1 MNKFFK
7 LIFVLCA
14 ICGFTQA
21 QAQPAR
27 PKLVVGLVVDQ
38 MRWDYLCRY
47 QDRYCEGGF
56 KRLLNEGFSY
66 ENCRIPYIPSV
77 TAIGHTS
84 IYTGSVPSI
93 HGIAGNN
100 FMKDGKKT
108 YCTEDNT
115 VKPVGSNGKAGMES
129 PRNMWCTTIGDELRI
144 ATNDRSKVIGVAIKD
159 RAAILPAGHHANGAY
174 WFDPE
179 AGKFI
184 TSSFYMDKL
193 PAWVNNFNKQN
204 FLRGGYFV
212 HQFGYQSAT
221 SSSFKV
227 SMEEPETHSAF
238 GVGGRL
244 VGLMYEHSDDK
255 FMGTGSAY
263 TDAQSFKKQTNQTGY
278 QGTGF
283 LTRLVYHPLIEKGNL
298 FHVGIGLNYEL
309 AAENRSNMEFKA
321 PYPVRVAGIN
331 AIGAKITDAKS
342 DFKFS
347 GELMAAKG
355 HVGIEGKYIFMNV
368 DRKGDAKSYNAWGAY
383 GNLRFLLNNE
393 YEYVKNDAGI
403 ATPAPKSWEL
413 VAAYNYTD
421 MNDAKAGFH
430 GGKLSDWALT
440 MNYYIN
446 KYMIWR
452 VSGHI
457 VRAGESDYSGFNKN
471 TFRVIE
477 TRLQFKF

>member
-1 MNKFFK
+1 MAAA
-7 LIFVLCA
+7 LVM
-14 ICGFTQA
+14 GFAAAANA
-21 QAQPAR
+21 QEN
-27 PKLVVGLVVDQ
+27 KLVVKPSGRILMDAAFLNSSNKAVDEQ
-38 MRWDYLCRY
+38 CVDGVNVPDIRIGMKVSYGKW
-47 QDRYCEGGF
+47 EG
-56 KRLLNEGFSY
+56 K
-66 ENCRIPYIPSV
+66 
-77 TAIGHTS
+77 ADIG
-84 IYTGSVPSI
+84 YARGSVSP
-93 HGIAGNN
+93 
-100 FMKDGKKT
+100 KD
-108 YCTEDNT
+108 
-115 VKPVGSNGKAGMES
+115 
-129 PRNMWCTTIGDELRI
+129 I
-144 ATNDRSKVIGVAIKD
+144 
-159 RAAILPAGHHANGAY
+159 
-174 WFDPE
+174 
-179 AGKFI
+179 FI
-184 TSSFYMDKL
+184 QY
-193 PAWVNNFNKQN
+193 NFNKQN

-255 FMGTGSAY
+255 FMGTGSVY

-331 AIGAKITDAKS
+331 AIGAKITDAKN

-355 HVGIEGKYIFMNV
+355 HVGIEGQYIFMNV

-457 VRAGESDYSGFNKN
+457 VRAGESNYSGFNKN

>member
-1 MNKFFK
+1 MAAA
-7 LIFVLCA
+7 LVM
-14 ICGFTQA
+14 GFAAAANA
-21 QAQPAR
+21 QEN
-27 PKLVVGLVVDQ
+27 KLVVKPSGRILMDAAFLSSSNKAVDEQ
-38 MRWDYLCRY
+38 CVDGVNVPDVRIGMKVSYGKW
-47 QDRYCEGGF
+47 EG
-56 KRLLNEGFSY
+56 K
-66 ENCRIPYIPSV
+66 
-77 TAIGHTS
+77 ADIG
-84 IYTGSVPSI
+84 YARGSVSP
-93 HGIAGNN
+93 
-100 FMKDGKKT
+100 KD
-108 YCTEDNT
+108 
-115 VKPVGSNGKAGMES
+115 
-129 PRNMWCTTIGDELRI
+129 I
-144 ATNDRSKVIGVAIKD
+144 
-159 RAAILPAGHHANGAY
+159 
-174 WFDPE
+174 
-179 AGKFI
+179 FI
-184 TSSFYMDKL
+184 QY
-193 PAWVNNFNKQN
+193 NFNKEN

-244 VGLMYEHSDDK
+244 VGLMYEHSDNK
-255 FMGTGSAY
+255 FMGTGSVY

-278 QGTGF
+278 QGTGL

-331 AIGAKITDAKS
+331 AIGAKITDAKN

-355 HVGIEGKYIFMNV
+355 HVGIEGQYIFMNV

-477 TRLQFKF
+477 TRIQFKF

>member
-1 MNKFFK
+1 MAAA
-7 LIFVLCA
+7 LVM
-14 ICGFTQA
+14 GFAAAANA
-21 QAQPAR
+21 QEN
-27 PKLVVGLVVDQ
+27 KLVVKPSGRILMDAAFLNSSNKTVDEQ
-38 MRWDYLCRY
+38 CVDGVNVPDIRIGMKVSYGKW
-47 QDRYCEGGF
+47 EG
-56 KRLLNEGFSY
+56 K
-66 ENCRIPYIPSV
+66 
-77 TAIGHTS
+77 ADIG
-84 IYTGSVPSI
+84 YARGSVSP
-93 HGIAGNN
+93 
-100 FMKDGKKT
+100 KD
-108 YCTEDNT
+108 
-115 VKPVGSNGKAGMES
+115 
-129 PRNMWCTTIGDELRI
+129 I
-144 ATNDRSKVIGVAIKD
+144 
-159 RAAILPAGHHANGAY
+159 
-174 WFDPE
+174 
-179 AGKFI
+179 FI
-184 TSSFYMDKL
+184 QY
-193 PAWVNNFNKQN
+193 NFNKQN

-255 FMGTGSAY
+255 FMGTGSIY
-263 TDAQSFKKQTNQTGY
+263 TDAQSFKKQTNHTGY
-278 QGTGF
+278 QGSGF
-283 LTRLVYHPLIEKGNL
+283 LTHLVYHPLIEKGNL

-355 HVGIEGKYIFMNV
+355 HVGIEGQYIFMNV

-477 TRLQFKF
+477 TRIQFKF

>member
-1 MNKFFK
+1 MAAA
-7 LIFVLCA
+7 LVM
-14 ICGFTQA
+14 GFAAAANA
-21 QAQPAR
+21 QEN
-27 PKLVVGLVVDQ
+27 KLVVKPSGRILMDAAFLNSSNKTVDEQ
-38 MRWDYLCRY
+38 CVDGVNVPDIRIGMKVSYGKW
-47 QDRYCEGGF
+47 EG
-56 KRLLNEGFSY
+56 K
-66 ENCRIPYIPSV
+66 
-77 TAIGHTS
+77 ADIG
-84 IYTGSVPSI
+84 YARGSVSP
-93 HGIAGNN
+93 
-100 FMKDGKKT
+100 KD
-108 YCTEDNT
+108 
-115 VKPVGSNGKAGMES
+115 
-129 PRNMWCTTIGDELRI
+129 I
-144 ATNDRSKVIGVAIKD
+144 
-159 RAAILPAGHHANGAY
+159 
-174 WFDPE
+174 
-179 AGKFI
+179 FI
-184 TSSFYMDKL
+184 QY
-193 PAWVNNFNKQN
+193 NFNKQN

-255 FMGTGSAY
+255 FMGTGSIY
-263 TDAQSFKKQTNQTGY
+263 TDAQSFKKQSNHTGY
-278 QGTGF
+278 QGSGF

-355 HVGIEGKYIFMNV
+355 HVGIEGQYIFMNV

>member
-1 MNKFFK
+1 MAAA
-7 LIFVLCA
+7 LVM
-14 ICGFTQA
+14 GFAAAANA
-21 QAQPAR
+21 QEN
-27 PKLVVGLVVDQ
+27 KLVVKPSGRILMDAAFLNSSNKAVDEQ
-38 MRWDYLCRY
+38 CVDGVNVPDIRIGMKVSYGKW
-47 QDRYCEGGF
+47 EG
-56 KRLLNEGFSY
+56 K
-66 ENCRIPYIPSV
+66 
-77 TAIGHTS
+77 ADIG
-84 IYTGSVPSI
+84 YARGSVSP
-93 HGIAGNN
+93 
-100 FMKDGKKT
+100 KD
-108 YCTEDNT
+108 
-115 VKPVGSNGKAGMES
+115 
-129 PRNMWCTTIGDELRI
+129 I
-144 ATNDRSKVIGVAIKD
+144 
-159 RAAILPAGHHANGAY
+159 
-174 WFDPE
+174 
-179 AGKFI
+179 FI
-184 TSSFYMDKL
+184 QY
-193 PAWVNNFNKQN
+193 NFNKQN

-255 FMGTGSAY
+255 FMGTGSIY

-355 HVGIEGKYIFMNV
+355 HVGIEGQYIFMNV

-393 YEYVKNDAGI
+393 YEYVKSDAGI

>member
-1 MNKFFK
+1 MKK
-7 LIFVLCA
+7 YIMAAALVM
-14 ICGFTQA
+14 GFAAAANA
-21 QAQPAR
+21 QEN
-27 PKLVVGLVVDQ
+27 KLVVKPSGRILMDAAFLNSSNKAVDEQ
-38 MRWDYLCRY
+38 CVDGVNVPDIRIGMKVSYGKW
-47 QDRYCEGGF
+47 EG
-56 KRLLNEGFSY
+56 K
-66 ENCRIPYIPSV
+66 
-77 TAIGHTS
+77 ADIG
-84 IYTGSVPSI
+84 YARGSVSP
-93 HGIAGNN
+93 
-100 FMKDGKKT
+100 KD
-108 YCTEDNT
+108 
-115 VKPVGSNGKAGMES
+115 
-129 PRNMWCTTIGDELRI
+129 I
-144 ATNDRSKVIGVAIKD
+144 
-159 RAAILPAGHHANGAY
+159 
-174 WFDPE
+174 
-179 AGKFI
+179 FI
-184 TSSFYMDKL
+184 QY
-193 PAWVNNFNKQN
+193 NFNKQN

-255 FMGTGSAY
+255 FMGTGSVY

-331 AIGAKITDAKS
+331 AIGAKITDAKN

-355 HVGIEGKYIFMNV
+355 HVGIEGQYIFMNV

>member
-1 MNKFFK
+1 MKK
-7 LIFVLCA
+7 YIMAAALVM
-14 ICGFTQA
+14 GFAAAANA
-21 QAQPAR
+21 QEN
-27 PKLVVGLVVDQ
+27 KLVVKPSGRILMDAAFLNSSNKAVDEQ
-38 MRWDYLCRY
+38 CVDGVNVPDIRIGMKVSYGKW
-47 QDRYCEGGF
+47 EG
-56 KRLLNEGFSY
+56 K
-66 ENCRIPYIPSV
+66 
-77 TAIGHTS
+77 ADIG
-84 IYTGSVPSI
+84 YARGSVSP
-93 HGIAGNN
+93 
-100 FMKDGKKT
+100 KD
-108 YCTEDNT
+108 
-115 VKPVGSNGKAGMES
+115 
-129 PRNMWCTTIGDELRI
+129 I
-144 ATNDRSKVIGVAIKD
+144 
-159 RAAILPAGHHANGAY
+159 
-174 WFDPE
+174 
-179 AGKFI
+179 FI
-184 TSSFYMDKL
+184 QY
-193 PAWVNNFNKQN
+193 NFNKQN

-244 VGLMYEHSDDK
+244 VGLMYEHSDNK
-255 FMGTGSAY
+255 FMGTGSVY
-263 TDAQSFKKQTNQTGY
+263 TDAQSFKKQTNHTGY
-278 QGTGF
+278 QGSGF

-355 HVGIEGKYIFMNV
+355 HVGIEGQYIFMNV

-477 TRLQFKF
+477 TRIQFKF

>member
-1 MNKFFK
+1 MAAA
-7 LIFVLCA
+7 LVM
-14 ICGFTQA
+14 GFAAAANA
-21 QAQPAR
+21 QEN
-27 PKLVVGLVVDQ
+27 KLVVKPSGRILMDAAFLNSSNKTVDEQ
-38 MRWDYLCRY
+38 CVDGVNVPDIRIGMKVSYGKW
-47 QDRYCEGGF
+47 EG
-56 KRLLNEGFSY
+56 K
-66 ENCRIPYIPSV
+66 
-77 TAIGHTS
+77 ADIG
-84 IYTGSVPSI
+84 YARGSVSP
-93 HGIAGNN
+93 
-100 FMKDGKKT
+100 KD
-108 YCTEDNT
+108 
-115 VKPVGSNGKAGMES
+115 
-129 PRNMWCTTIGDELRI
+129 I
-144 ATNDRSKVIGVAIKD
+144 
-159 RAAILPAGHHANGAY
+159 
-174 WFDPE
+174 
-179 AGKFI
+179 FI
-184 TSSFYMDKL
+184 QY
-193 PAWVNNFNKQN
+193 NFNKQN

-221 SSSFKV
+221 SSSFKI

-255 FMGTGSAY
+255 FMGTGSVY
-263 TDAQSFKKQTNQTGY
+263 TDAQSFKKQTNHTGY
-278 QGTGF
+278 QGSGF

-331 AIGAKITDAKS
+331 AIGAKITDAKN

-355 HVGIEGKYIFMNV
+355 HVGIEGQYIFMNV

>member
-1 MNKFFK
+1 MAAA
-7 LIFVLCA
+7 LVM
-14 ICGFTQA
+14 GFAAAANA
-21 QAQPAR
+21 QEN
-27 PKLVVGLVVDQ
+27 KLVVKPSGRILMDAAFLNSSNKTVDEQ
-38 MRWDYLCRY
+38 CVDGVNVPDIRIGMKVSYGKW
-47 QDRYCEGGF
+47 EG
-56 KRLLNEGFSY
+56 K
-66 ENCRIPYIPSV
+66 
-77 TAIGHTS
+77 ADIG
-84 IYTGSVPSI
+84 YARGSVSP
-93 HGIAGNN
+93 
-100 FMKDGKKT
+100 KD
-108 YCTEDNT
+108 
-115 VKPVGSNGKAGMES
+115 
-129 PRNMWCTTIGDELRI
+129 I
-144 ATNDRSKVIGVAIKD
+144 
-159 RAAILPAGHHANGAY
+159 
-174 WFDPE
+174 
-179 AGKFI
+179 FI
-184 TSSFYMDKL
+184 QY
-193 PAWVNNFNKQN
+193 NFNKQN

-244 VGLMYEHSDDK
+244 VGLMYEHSDNK
-255 FMGTGSAY
+255 FMGTGSVY
-263 TDAQSFKKQTNQTGY
+263 TDAQSFKKQTNHTGY
-278 QGTGF
+278 QGTGL

-355 HVGIEGKYIFMNV
+355 HVGIEGQYIFMNV

>member
-1 MNKFFK
+1 MAAA
-7 LIFVLCA
+7 LVM
-14 ICGFTQA
+14 GFAAAANA
-21 QAQPAR
+21 QEN
-27 PKLVVGLVVDQ
+27 KLVVKPSGRILMDAAFLNSSNKAVDEQ
-38 MRWDYLCRY
+38 CVDGVNVPDIRIGMKVSYGKW
-47 QDRYCEGGF
+47 EG
-56 KRLLNEGFSY
+56 K
-66 ENCRIPYIPSV
+66 
-77 TAIGHTS
+77 ADIG
-84 IYTGSVPSI
+84 YARGSVSP
-93 HGIAGNN
+93 
-100 FMKDGKKT
+100 KD
-108 YCTEDNT
+108 
-115 VKPVGSNGKAGMES
+115 
-129 PRNMWCTTIGDELRI
+129 I
-144 ATNDRSKVIGVAIKD
+144 
-159 RAAILPAGHHANGAY
+159 
-174 WFDPE
+174 
-179 AGKFI
+179 FI
-184 TSSFYMDKL
+184 QY
-193 PAWVNNFNKQN
+193 NFNKQN

-255 FMGTGSAY
+255 FMGTGSIY
-263 TDAQSFKKQTNQTGY
+263 TDAQSFKKQTNHTGY
-278 QGTGF
+278 QGSGL

-355 HVGIEGKYIFMNV
+355 HVGIEGQYIFMNV

>member
-1 MNKFFK
+1 MAAA
-7 LIFVLCA
+7 LVM
-14 ICGFTQA
+14 GFAAAANA
-21 QAQPAR
+21 QEN
-27 PKLVVGLVVDQ
+27 KLVVKPSGRILMDAAFLSSSNKAVDEQ
-38 MRWDYLCRY
+38 CVDGVNVPDVRIGMKVSYGKW
-47 QDRYCEGGF
+47 EG
-56 KRLLNEGFSY
+56 K
-66 ENCRIPYIPSV
+66 
-77 TAIGHTS
+77 ADIG
-84 IYTGSVPSI
+84 YARGSVSP
-93 HGIAGNN
+93 
-100 FMKDGKKT
+100 KD
-108 YCTEDNT
+108 
-115 VKPVGSNGKAGMES
+115 
-129 PRNMWCTTIGDELRI
+129 I
-144 ATNDRSKVIGVAIKD
+144 
-159 RAAILPAGHHANGAY
+159 
-174 WFDPE
+174 
-179 AGKFI
+179 FI
-184 TSSFYMDKL
+184 QY
-193 PAWVNNFNKQN
+193 NFNKQN

-244 VGLMYEHSDDK
+244 VGLMYEHSDNK
-255 FMGTGSAY
+255 FMGTGSVY
-263 TDAQSFKKQTNQTGY
+263 TDAQSFKNQTNRTGY
-278 QGTGF
+278 QGTGL

-331 AIGAKITDAKS
+331 AIGAKITDAKN

-355 HVGIEGKYIFMNV
+355 HVGIEGQYIFMNV

>member
-1 MNKFFK
+1 MAAA
-7 LIFVLCA
+7 LVM
-14 ICGFTQA
+14 GFAAAANA
-21 QAQPAR
+21 QEN
-27 PKLVVGLVVDQ
+27 KLVVKPSGRILMDAAFLSSSNKAVDEQ
-38 MRWDYLCRY
+38 CVDGVNVPDIRIGMKVSYGKW
-47 QDRYCEGGF
+47 EG
-56 KRLLNEGFSY
+56 K
-66 ENCRIPYIPSV
+66 
-77 TAIGHTS
+77 ADIG
-84 IYTGSVPSI
+84 YARGSVSP
-93 HGIAGNN
+93 
-100 FMKDGKKT
+100 KD
-108 YCTEDNT
+108 
-115 VKPVGSNGKAGMES
+115 
-129 PRNMWCTTIGDELRI
+129 I
-144 ATNDRSKVIGVAIKD
+144 
-159 RAAILPAGHHANGAY
+159 
-174 WFDPE
+174 
-179 AGKFI
+179 FI
-184 TSSFYMDKL
+184 QY
-193 PAWVNNFNKQN
+193 NFNKQN

-255 FMGTGSAY
+255 FMGTGSVY
-263 TDAQSFKKQTNQTGY
+263 TDAQSFKKQTNHTGY

-331 AIGAKITDAKS
+331 AIGAKITDAKN

-355 HVGIEGKYIFMNV
+355 HVGIEGQYIFMNV
-368 DRKGDAKSYNAWGAY
+368 DRKGDAKSYKAWGAY

>member
-1 MNKFFK
+1 MAAA
-7 LIFVLCA
+7 LVM
-14 ICGFTQA
+14 GFAAAANA
-21 QAQPAR
+21 QEN
-27 PKLVVGLVVDQ
+27 KLVVKPSGRILMDAAFLNSSNKAVDEQ
-38 MRWDYLCRY
+38 CVDGVNVPDIRIGMKVSYGKW
-47 QDRYCEGGF
+47 EG
-56 KRLLNEGFSY
+56 K
-66 ENCRIPYIPSV
+66 
-77 TAIGHTS
+77 ADIG
-84 IYTGSVPSI
+84 YARGSVSP
-93 HGIAGNN
+93 
-100 FMKDGKKT
+100 KD
-108 YCTEDNT
+108 
-115 VKPVGSNGKAGMES
+115 
-129 PRNMWCTTIGDELRI
+129 I
-144 ATNDRSKVIGVAIKD
+144 
-159 RAAILPAGHHANGAY
+159 
-174 WFDPE
+174 
-179 AGKFI
+179 FI
-184 TSSFYMDKL
+184 QY
-193 PAWVNNFNKQN
+193 NFNKQN

-244 VGLMYEHSDDK
+244 VGLMYEHSDNK
-255 FMGTGSAY
+255 FMGTGSIY

-278 QGTGF
+278 QGTGL
-283 LTRLVYHPLIEKGNL
+283 LTRLVYHPFIEKGNL

-331 AIGAKITDAKS
+331 AIGAKITDAKN

-355 HVGIEGKYIFMNV
+355 HVGIEGQYIFMNV

>member
-1 MNKFFK
+1 MAAA
-7 LIFVLCA
+7 LVM
-14 ICGFTQA
+14 GFAAAANA
-21 QAQPAR
+21 QEN
-27 PKLVVGLVVDQ
+27 KLVVKPSGRILMDAAFLNSSNKAVDEQ
-38 MRWDYLCRY
+38 CVDGVNVPDIRIGMKVSYGKW
-47 QDRYCEGGF
+47 EG
-56 KRLLNEGFSY
+56 K
-66 ENCRIPYIPSV
+66 
-77 TAIGHTS
+77 ADIG
-84 IYTGSVPSI
+84 YARGSVSP
-93 HGIAGNN
+93 
-100 FMKDGKKT
+100 KD
-108 YCTEDNT
+108 
-115 VKPVGSNGKAGMES
+115 
-129 PRNMWCTTIGDELRI
+129 I
-144 ATNDRSKVIGVAIKD
+144 
-159 RAAILPAGHHANGAY
+159 
-174 WFDPE
+174 
-179 AGKFI
+179 FI
-184 TSSFYMDKL
+184 QY
-193 PAWVNNFNKQN
+193 NFNKQN

-255 FMGTGSAY
+255 FMGTGSIY
-263 TDAQSFKKQTNQTGY
+263 TDAQSFKKQTNHTGY
-278 QGTGF
+278 QGSGF

-347 GELMAAKG
+347 GEVMAAKG
-355 HVGIEGKYIFMNV
+355 HVGIEGQYIFMNV
-368 DRKGDAKSYNAWGAY
+368 DRKGDAKSYKAWGAY

>member
-1 MNKFFK
+1 MKK
-7 LIFVLCA
+7 YIMAAALVM
-14 ICGFTQA
+14 GFAAAANA
-21 QAQPAR
+21 QEN
-27 PKLVVGLVVDQ
+27 KLVVKPSGRILMDAAFLNSSNKTVDEQ
-38 MRWDYLCRY
+38 CVDGVNVPDIRIGMKVSYGKW
-47 QDRYCEGGF
+47 EG
-56 KRLLNEGFSY
+56 K
-66 ENCRIPYIPSV
+66 
-77 TAIGHTS
+77 ADIG
-84 IYTGSVPSI
+84 YARGSVSP
-93 HGIAGNN
+93 
-100 FMKDGKKT
+100 KD
-108 YCTEDNT
+108 
-115 VKPVGSNGKAGMES
+115 
-129 PRNMWCTTIGDELRI
+129 I
-144 ATNDRSKVIGVAIKD
+144 
-159 RAAILPAGHHANGAY
+159 
-174 WFDPE
+174 
-179 AGKFI
+179 FI
-184 TSSFYMDKL
+184 QY
-193 PAWVNNFNKQN
+193 NFNKQN

-244 VGLMYEHSDDK
+244 VGLMYEHSDNK
-255 FMGTGSAY
+255 FMGTGSIY
-263 TDAQSFKKQTNQTGY
+263 TDAQSFKKQTNHTGY
-278 QGTGF
+278 QGTGL

-331 AIGAKITDAKS
+331 AIGTKITDAKN

-355 HVGIEGKYIFMNV
+355 HVGIEGQYIFMNV
-368 DRKGDAKSYNAWGAY
+368 DRKGDAKSYKAWGAY

>member
-1 MNKFFK
+1 MAAA
-7 LIFVLCA
+7 LVM
-14 ICGFTQA
+14 GFAAAANA
-21 QAQPAR
+21 QEN
-27 PKLVVGLVVDQ
+27 KLVVKPSGRILMDAAFLNSTNKAVDEQ
-38 MRWDYLCRY
+38 CVDGVNIPDIRIGMKVSYGKW
-47 QDRYCEGGF
+47 EG
-56 KRLLNEGFSY
+56 K
-66 ENCRIPYIPSV
+66 
-77 TAIGHTS
+77 ADIG
-84 IYTGSVPSI
+84 YARGSVSP
-93 HGIAGNN
+93 
-100 FMKDGKKT
+100 KD
-108 YCTEDNT
+108 
-115 VKPVGSNGKAGMES
+115 
-129 PRNMWCTTIGDELRI
+129 I
-144 ATNDRSKVIGVAIKD
+144 
-159 RAAILPAGHHANGAY
+159 
-174 WFDPE
+174 
-179 AGKFI
+179 FI
-184 TSSFYMDKL
+184 QY
-193 PAWVNNFNKQN
+193 NFNKQN

-244 VGLMYEHSDDK
+244 VGLMYEHSDNK
-255 FMGTGSAY
+255 FMGTGSIY

-278 QGTGF
+278 QGTGL
-283 LTRLVYHPLIEKGNL
+283 LTRLVYHPFIEKGNL

-331 AIGAKITDAKS
+331 AIGAKITDAKN

-347 GELMAAKG
+347 GEVMAAKG
-355 HVGIEGKYIFMNV
+355 HVGIEGQYIFMNV

-477 TRLQFKF
+477 TRIQFKF

>member
-1 MNKFFK
+1 MAAA
-7 LIFVLCA
+7 LVM
-14 ICGFTQA
+14 GFAAAANA
-21 QAQPAR
+21 QEN
-27 PKLVVGLVVDQ
+27 KLVVKPSGRILMDAAFLNSSNKAVDEQ
-38 MRWDYLCRY
+38 CVDGVNVPDIRIGMKVSYDKW
-47 QDRYCEGGF
+47 EG
-56 KRLLNEGFSY
+56 K
-66 ENCRIPYIPSV
+66 
-77 TAIGHTS
+77 ADIG
-84 IYTGSVPSI
+84 YARGSVSP
-93 HGIAGNN
+93 
-100 FMKDGKKT
+100 KD
-108 YCTEDNT
+108 
-115 VKPVGSNGKAGMES
+115 
-129 PRNMWCTTIGDELRI
+129 I
-144 ATNDRSKVIGVAIKD
+144 
-159 RAAILPAGHHANGAY
+159 
-174 WFDPE
+174 
-179 AGKFI
+179 FI
-184 TSSFYMDKL
+184 QY
-193 PAWVNNFNKQN
+193 NFNKQN

-255 FMGTGSAY
+255 FMGTGSVY

-331 AIGAKITDAKS
+331 AIGAKITDAKN

-355 HVGIEGKYIFMNV
+355 HVGIEGQYIFMNV

-457 VRAGESDYSGFNKN
+457 VRAGESEYSGFNKN

>member
-1 MNKFFK
+1 MAAA
-7 LIFVLCA
+7 LVM
-14 ICGFTQA
+14 GFAAAANA
-21 QAQPAR
+21 QEN
-27 PKLVVGLVVDQ
+27 KLVVKPSGRILMDAAFLNSSNKTVDEQ
-38 MRWDYLCRY
+38 CVDGVNVPDIRIGMKVSYGKW
-47 QDRYCEGGF
+47 EG
-56 KRLLNEGFSY
+56 K
-66 ENCRIPYIPSV
+66 
-77 TAIGHTS
+77 ADIG
-84 IYTGSVPSI
+84 YARGSVSP
-93 HGIAGNN
+93 
-100 FMKDGKKT
+100 KD
-108 YCTEDNT
+108 
-115 VKPVGSNGKAGMES
+115 
-129 PRNMWCTTIGDELRI
+129 I
-144 ATNDRSKVIGVAIKD
+144 
-159 RAAILPAGHHANGAY
+159 
-174 WFDPE
+174 
-179 AGKFI
+179 FI
-184 TSSFYMDKL
+184 QY
-193 PAWVNNFNKQN
+193 NFNKQN

-255 FMGTGSAY
+255 FMGTGSIY
-263 TDAQSFKKQTNQTGY
+263 TDAQSFKKQTNHTGY

-321 PYPVRVAGIN
+321 PYPVRIAGIN

-355 HVGIEGKYIFMNV
+355 HVGIEGQYIFMNV

>member
-1 MNKFFK
+1 MKK
-7 LIFVLCA
+7 YIMAAALVM
-14 ICGFTQA
+14 GFAAAANA
-21 QAQPAR
+21 QEN
-27 PKLVVGLVVDQ
+27 KLVVKPSGRILMDAAFLNSSNKAVDEQ
-38 MRWDYLCRY
+38 CVDGVNVPDIRIGMKVSYGKW
-47 QDRYCEGGF
+47 EG
-56 KRLLNEGFSY
+56 K
-66 ENCRIPYIPSV
+66 
-77 TAIGHTS
+77 ADIG
-84 IYTGSVPSI
+84 YARGSVSP
-93 HGIAGNN
+93 
-100 FMKDGKKT
+100 KD
-108 YCTEDNT
+108 
-115 VKPVGSNGKAGMES
+115 
-129 PRNMWCTTIGDELRI
+129 I
-144 ATNDRSKVIGVAIKD
+144 
-159 RAAILPAGHHANGAY
+159 
-174 WFDPE
+174 
-179 AGKFI
+179 FI
-184 TSSFYMDKL
+184 QY
-193 PAWVNNFNKQN
+193 NFNKQN

-355 HVGIEGKYIFMNV
+355 HVGIEGQYIFMNV

>member
-1 MNKFFK
+1 MAAA
-7 LIFVLCA
+7 LVM
-14 ICGFTQA
+14 GFAATANA
-21 QAQPAR
+21 QEN
-27 PKLVVGLVVDQ
+27 KLVVKPSGRILMDAAFLSSSNKAVDEQ
-38 MRWDYLCRY
+38 CVDGVNVPDIRIGMKVSYGKW
-47 QDRYCEGGF
+47 EG
-56 KRLLNEGFSY
+56 K
-66 ENCRIPYIPSV
+66 
-77 TAIGHTS
+77 ADIG
-84 IYTGSVPSI
+84 YARGSVSP
-93 HGIAGNN
+93 
-100 FMKDGKKT
+100 KD
-108 YCTEDNT
+108 
-115 VKPVGSNGKAGMES
+115 
-129 PRNMWCTTIGDELRI
+129 I
-144 ATNDRSKVIGVAIKD
+144 
-159 RAAILPAGHHANGAY
+159 
-174 WFDPE
+174 
-179 AGKFI
+179 FI
-184 TSSFYMDKL
+184 QY
-193 PAWVNNFNKQN
+193 NFNKEN

-244 VGLMYEHSDDK
+244 VGLMYEHSDNK
-255 FMGTGSAY
+255 FMGTGSIY

-278 QGTGF
+278 QGTGL

-331 AIGAKITDAKS
+331 AIGAKITDAKN

-347 GELMAAKG
+347 GEVMAAKG
-355 HVGIEGKYIFMNV
+355 HVGIEGQYIFMNV

>member
-1 MNKFFK
+1 MAAA
-7 LIFVLCA
+7 LVM
-14 ICGFTQA
+14 GFAAAANA
-21 QAQPAR
+21 QEN
-27 PKLVVGLVVDQ
+27 KLVVKPSGRILMDAAFLNSSNKAVDEQ
-38 MRWDYLCRY
+38 CVDGVNVPDIRIGMKVSYGKW
-47 QDRYCEGGF
+47 EG
-56 KRLLNEGFSY
+56 K
-66 ENCRIPYIPSV
+66 
-77 TAIGHTS
+77 ADIG
-84 IYTGSVPSI
+84 YARGSVSP
-93 HGIAGNN
+93 
-100 FMKDGKKT
+100 KD
-108 YCTEDNT
+108 
-115 VKPVGSNGKAGMES
+115 
-129 PRNMWCTTIGDELRI
+129 I
-144 ATNDRSKVIGVAIKD
+144 
-159 RAAILPAGHHANGAY
+159 
-174 WFDPE
+174 
-179 AGKFI
+179 FI
-184 TSSFYMDKL
+184 QY
-193 PAWVNNFNKQN
+193 NFNKQN

-244 VGLMYEHSDDK
+244 VGLMYEHSDNK
-255 FMGTGSAY
+255 FMGTGSIY
-263 TDAQSFKKQTNQTGY
+263 TDAQSFKKQTNHTGY
-278 QGTGF
+278 QGSGF

-355 HVGIEGKYIFMNV
+355 HVGIEGQYIFMNV

>member
-1 MNKFFK
+1 MAAA
-7 LIFVLCA
+7 LVM
-14 ICGFTQA
+14 GFAAAANA
-21 QAQPAR
+21 QEN
-27 PKLVVGLVVDQ
+27 KLVVKPSGRILMDAAFLNSSNKAVDEQ
-38 MRWDYLCRY
+38 CVDGVNVPDIRIGMKVSYGKW
-47 QDRYCEGGF
+47 EG
-56 KRLLNEGFSY
+56 K
-66 ENCRIPYIPSV
+66 
-77 TAIGHTS
+77 ADIG
-84 IYTGSVPSI
+84 YARGSVSP
-93 HGIAGNN
+93 
-100 FMKDGKKT
+100 KD
-108 YCTEDNT
+108 
-115 VKPVGSNGKAGMES
+115 
-129 PRNMWCTTIGDELRI
+129 I
-144 ATNDRSKVIGVAIKD
+144 
-159 RAAILPAGHHANGAY
+159 
-174 WFDPE
+174 
-179 AGKFI
+179 FI
-184 TSSFYMDKL
+184 QY
-193 PAWVNNFNKQN
+193 NFNKEN

-255 FMGTGSAY
+255 FMGTGSVY
-263 TDAQSFKKQTNQTGY
+263 TDAQSFKKQTNHTGY

-331 AIGAKITDAKS
+331 AIGAKITDAKN

-355 HVGIEGKYIFMNV
+355 HVGIEGQYIFMNV

-477 TRLQFKF
+477 TRIQFKF

>member
-1 MNKFFK
+1 MAAA
-7 LIFVLCA
+7 LVM
-14 ICGFTQA
+14 GFAAAANA
-21 QAQPAR
+21 QEN
-27 PKLVVGLVVDQ
+27 KLVVKPSGRILMDAAFLNSSNKAVDEQ
-38 MRWDYLCRY
+38 CVDGVNVPDIRIGMKVSYGKW
-47 QDRYCEGGF
+47 EG
-56 KRLLNEGFSY
+56 K
-66 ENCRIPYIPSV
+66 
-77 TAIGHTS
+77 ADIG
-84 IYTGSVPSI
+84 YARGSVSP
-93 HGIAGNN
+93 
-100 FMKDGKKT
+100 KD
-108 YCTEDNT
+108 
-115 VKPVGSNGKAGMES
+115 
-129 PRNMWCTTIGDELRI
+129 I
-144 ATNDRSKVIGVAIKD
+144 
-159 RAAILPAGHHANGAY
+159 
-174 WFDPE
+174 
-179 AGKFI
+179 FI
-184 TSSFYMDKL
+184 QY
-193 PAWVNNFNKQN
+193 NFNKQN

-255 FMGTGSAY
+255 FMGTGSVY

-321 PYPVRVAGIN
+321 PYPGRVAGIN
-331 AIGAKITDAKS
+331 AIGAKITDAKN

-355 HVGIEGKYIFMNV
+355 HVGIEGQYIFMNV

>member
-1 MNKFFK
+1 MAAA
-7 LIFVLCA
+7 LVM
-14 ICGFTQA
+14 GFAAAANA
-21 QAQPAR
+21 QEN
-27 PKLVVGLVVDQ
+27 KLVVKPSGRILMDAAFLNSSNKTVDEQ
-38 MRWDYLCRY
+38 CVDGVNVPDIRIGMKVSYGKW
-47 QDRYCEGGF
+47 EG
-56 KRLLNEGFSY
+56 K
-66 ENCRIPYIPSV
+66 
-77 TAIGHTS
+77 ADIG
-84 IYTGSVPSI
+84 YARGSVSP
-93 HGIAGNN
+93 
-100 FMKDGKKT
+100 KD
-108 YCTEDNT
+108 
-115 VKPVGSNGKAGMES
+115 
-129 PRNMWCTTIGDELRI
+129 I
-144 ATNDRSKVIGVAIKD
+144 
-159 RAAILPAGHHANGAY
+159 
-174 WFDPE
+174 
-179 AGKFI
+179 FI
-184 TSSFYMDKL
+184 QY
-193 PAWVNNFNKQN
+193 NFNKQN

-255 FMGTGSAY
+255 FMGTGSVY
-263 TDAQSFKKQTNQTGY
+263 TDAQSFKKQTNHTGY
-278 QGTGF
+278 QGSGF

-355 HVGIEGKYIFMNV
+355 HVGIEGQYIFMNV

-477 TRLQFKF
+477 TRIQFKF

>member
-1 MNKFFK
+1 MAAA
-7 LIFVLCA
+7 LVM
-14 ICGFTQA
+14 GFAAAANA
-21 QAQPAR
+21 QEN
-27 PKLVVGLVVDQ
+27 KLVVKPSGRILMDAAFLNSSNKAVDEQ
-38 MRWDYLCRY
+38 CVDGVNVPDIRIGMKVSYGKW
-47 QDRYCEGGF
+47 EG
-56 KRLLNEGFSY
+56 K
-66 ENCRIPYIPSV
+66 
-77 TAIGHTS
+77 ADIG
-84 IYTGSVPSI
+84 YARGSVSP
-93 HGIAGNN
+93 
-100 FMKDGKKT
+100 KD
-108 YCTEDNT
+108 
-115 VKPVGSNGKAGMES
+115 
-129 PRNMWCTTIGDELRI
+129 I
-144 ATNDRSKVIGVAIKD
+144 
-159 RAAILPAGHHANGAY
+159 
-174 WFDPE
+174 
-179 AGKFI
+179 FI
-184 TSSFYMDKL
+184 QY
-193 PAWVNNFNKQN
+193 NFNKQN

-255 FMGTGSAY
+255 FMGTGSVY
-263 TDAQSFKKQTNQTGY
+263 TDAQSFKKQTNHTGY
-278 QGTGF
+278 QGTGL

-355 HVGIEGKYIFMNV
+355 HVGIEGQYIFMNV

>member
-1 MNKFFK
+1 MAAA
-7 LIFVLCA
+7 LVM
-14 ICGFTQA
+14 GFAAAANA
-21 QAQPAR
+21 QEN
-27 PKLVVGLVVDQ
+27 KLVVKPSGRILMDAAFLNSSNKTVDEQ
-38 MRWDYLCRY
+38 CVDGVNVPDIRIGMKVSYGKW
-47 QDRYCEGGF
+47 EG
-56 KRLLNEGFSY
+56 K
-66 ENCRIPYIPSV
+66 
-77 TAIGHTS
+77 ADIG
-84 IYTGSVPSI
+84 YARGSVSP
-93 HGIAGNN
+93 
-100 FMKDGKKT
+100 KD
-108 YCTEDNT
+108 
-115 VKPVGSNGKAGMES
+115 
-129 PRNMWCTTIGDELRI
+129 I
-144 ATNDRSKVIGVAIKD
+144 
-159 RAAILPAGHHANGAY
+159 
-174 WFDPE
+174 
-179 AGKFI
+179 FI
-184 TSSFYMDKL
+184 QY
-193 PAWVNNFNKQN
+193 NFNKQN

-255 FMGTGSAY
+255 FMGTGSIY
-263 TDAQSFKKQTNQTGY
+263 TDAQSFKKQTNHTGY

-347 GELMAAKG
+347 GEVMAAKG
-355 HVGIEGKYIFMNV
+355 HVGIEGQYIFMNV

>member
-1 MNKFFK
+1 MAAA
-7 LIFVLCA
+7 LVM
-14 ICGFTQA
+14 GFAAAANA
-21 QAQPAR
+21 QEN
-27 PKLVVGLVVDQ
+27 KLVVKPSGRILMDAAFLSSSNKAVDEQ
-38 MRWDYLCRY
+38 CVDGVNVPDIRIGMKVSYGKW
-47 QDRYCEGGF
+47 EG
-56 KRLLNEGFSY
+56 K
-66 ENCRIPYIPSV
+66 
-77 TAIGHTS
+77 ADIG
-84 IYTGSVPSI
+84 YARGSVSP
-93 HGIAGNN
+93 
-100 FMKDGKKT
+100 KD
-108 YCTEDNT
+108 
-115 VKPVGSNGKAGMES
+115 
-129 PRNMWCTTIGDELRI
+129 I
-144 ATNDRSKVIGVAIKD
+144 
-159 RAAILPAGHHANGAY
+159 
-174 WFDPE
+174 
-179 AGKFI
+179 FI
-184 TSSFYMDKL
+184 QY
-193 PAWVNNFNKQN
+193 NFNKEN

-244 VGLMYEHSDDK
+244 VGLMYEHSDNK
-255 FMGTGSAY
+255 FMGTGSIY

-278 QGTGF
+278 QGSGF

-331 AIGAKITDAKS
+331 AIGAKITDAKN

-355 HVGIEGKYIFMNV
+355 HVGIEGQYIFMNV

>member
-1 MNKFFK
+1 MAAA
-7 LIFVLCA
+7 LVM
-14 ICGFTQA
+14 GFAAAANA
-21 QAQPAR
+21 QEN
-27 PKLVVGLVVDQ
+27 KLVVKPSGRILMDAAFLSSSNKAVDEQ
-38 MRWDYLCRY
+38 CVDGVNIPDIRIGMKVSYGKW
-47 QDRYCEGGF
+47 EG
-56 KRLLNEGFSY
+56 K
-66 ENCRIPYIPSV
+66 
-77 TAIGHTS
+77 ADIG
-84 IYTGSVPSI
+84 YARGSVSP
-93 HGIAGNN
+93 
-100 FMKDGKKT
+100 KD
-108 YCTEDNT
+108 
-115 VKPVGSNGKAGMES
+115 
-129 PRNMWCTTIGDELRI
+129 I
-144 ATNDRSKVIGVAIKD
+144 
-159 RAAILPAGHHANGAY
+159 
-174 WFDPE
+174 
-179 AGKFI
+179 FI
-184 TSSFYMDKL
+184 QY
-193 PAWVNNFNKQN
+193 NFNKQN

-244 VGLMYEHSDDK
+244 VGLMYEHSDNK
-255 FMGTGSAY
+255 FMGTGSVY
-263 TDAQSFKKQTNQTGY
+263 TDAQSFKKQTNHTGY

-331 AIGAKITDAKS
+331 AIGAKITDAKN

-355 HVGIEGKYIFMNV
+355 HVGIEGQYIFMNV
-368 DRKGDAKSYNAWGAY
+368 DRKGDAKSYKAWGAY

-477 TRLQFKF
+477 TRIQFKF

>member
-1 MNKFFK
+1 MAAA
-7 LIFVLCA
+7 LVM
-14 ICGFTQA
+14 GFAAAANA
-21 QAQPAR
+21 QEN
-27 PKLVVGLVVDQ
+27 KLVVKPSGRILMDAAFLSSSNKAVDEQ
-38 MRWDYLCRY
+38 CVDGVNVPDIRIGMKVSYGKW
-47 QDRYCEGGF
+47 EG
-56 KRLLNEGFSY
+56 K
-66 ENCRIPYIPSV
+66 
-77 TAIGHTS
+77 ADIG
-84 IYTGSVPSI
+84 YARGSVSP
-93 HGIAGNN
+93 
-100 FMKDGKKT
+100 KD
-108 YCTEDNT
+108 
-115 VKPVGSNGKAGMES
+115 
-129 PRNMWCTTIGDELRI
+129 I
-144 ATNDRSKVIGVAIKD
+144 
-159 RAAILPAGHHANGAY
+159 
-174 WFDPE
+174 
-179 AGKFI
+179 FI
-184 TSSFYMDKL
+184 QY
-193 PAWVNNFNKQN
+193 NFNKEN

-244 VGLMYEHSDDK
+244 VGLMYEHSDNK
-255 FMGTGSAY
+255 FMGTGSVY

-278 QGTGF
+278 QGKGL

-331 AIGAKITDAKS
+331 AIGAKITDAKN

-347 GELMAAKG
+347 GEVMAAKG
-355 HVGIEGKYIFMNV
+355 HVGIEGQYIFMNV

-477 TRLQFKF
+477 TRIQFKF

>member
-1 MNKFFK
+1 MAAA
-7 LIFVLCA
+7 LVM
-14 ICGFTQA
+14 GFAAAANA
-21 QAQPAR
+21 QEN
-27 PKLVVGLVVDQ
+27 KLVVKPSGRILMDAAFLNSSNKTVDEQ
-38 MRWDYLCRY
+38 CVDGVNVPDIRIGMKVSYGKW
-47 QDRYCEGGF
+47 EG
-56 KRLLNEGFSY
+56 K
-66 ENCRIPYIPSV
+66 
-77 TAIGHTS
+77 ADIG
-84 IYTGSVPSI
+84 YARGSVSP
-93 HGIAGNN
+93 
-100 FMKDGKKT
+100 KD
-108 YCTEDNT
+108 
-115 VKPVGSNGKAGMES
+115 
-129 PRNMWCTTIGDELRI
+129 I
-144 ATNDRSKVIGVAIKD
+144 
-159 RAAILPAGHHANGAY
+159 
-174 WFDPE
+174 
-179 AGKFI
+179 FI
-184 TSSFYMDKL
+184 QY
-193 PAWVNNFNKQN
+193 NFNKQN

-244 VGLMYEHSDDK
+244 VGLMYEHSDNK
-255 FMGTGSAY
+255 FMGTGSIY
-263 TDAQSFKKQTNQTGY
+263 TDAQSFKKQTNHTGY
-278 QGTGF
+278 QGSGF

-331 AIGAKITDAKS
+331 AIGAKITDAKN

-355 HVGIEGKYIFMNV
+355 HVGIEGQYIFMNV
-368 DRKGDAKSYNAWGAY
+368 DRKGDAKSYKAWGAY

-477 TRLQFKF
+477 TRIQFKF

>member
-1 MNKFFK
+1 MAAA
-7 LIFVLCA
+7 LVM
-14 ICGFTQA
+14 GFAAAANA
-21 QAQPAR
+21 QEN
-27 PKLVVGLVVDQ
+27 KLVIKPSGRILMDAAFLNSSNKAVDEQ
-38 MRWDYLCRY
+38 CVDGVNVPDIRIGMKVSYGKW
-47 QDRYCEGGF
+47 EG
-56 KRLLNEGFSY
+56 K
-66 ENCRIPYIPSV
+66 
-77 TAIGHTS
+77 ADIG
-84 IYTGSVPSI
+84 YARGSVSP
-93 HGIAGNN
+93 
-100 FMKDGKKT
+100 KD
-108 YCTEDNT
+108 
-115 VKPVGSNGKAGMES
+115 
-129 PRNMWCTTIGDELRI
+129 I
-144 ATNDRSKVIGVAIKD
+144 
-159 RAAILPAGHHANGAY
+159 
-174 WFDPE
+174 
-179 AGKFI
+179 FI
-184 TSSFYMDKL
+184 QY
-193 PAWVNNFNKQN
+193 NFNKQN

-244 VGLMYEHSDDK
+244 VGLMYEHSDNK
-255 FMGTGSAY
+255 FMGTGSIY
-263 TDAQSFKKQTNQTGY
+263 TDAQSFKKQTNHTGY
-278 QGTGF
+278 QGSGF

-331 AIGAKITDAKS
+331 AIGAKITDAKN

-355 HVGIEGKYIFMNV
+355 HVGIEGQYIFMNV

>member
-1 MNKFFK
+1 MKK
-7 LIFVLCA
+7 YIMAAALVM
-14 ICGFTQA
+14 GFAAAANA
-21 QAQPAR
+21 QEN
-27 PKLVVGLVVDQ
+27 KLVVKPSGRILMDAAFLNSSNKAVDEQ
-38 MRWDYLCRY
+38 CVDGVNVPDIRIGMKVSYGKW
-47 QDRYCEGGF
+47 EG
-56 KRLLNEGFSY
+56 K
-66 ENCRIPYIPSV
+66 
-77 TAIGHTS
+77 ADIG
-84 IYTGSVPSI
+84 YARGSVSP
-93 HGIAGNN
+93 
-100 FMKDGKKT
+100 KD
-108 YCTEDNT
+108 
-115 VKPVGSNGKAGMES
+115 
-129 PRNMWCTTIGDELRI
+129 I
-144 ATNDRSKVIGVAIKD
+144 
-159 RAAILPAGHHANGAY
+159 
-174 WFDPE
+174 
-179 AGKFI
+179 FI
-184 TSSFYMDKL
+184 QY
-193 PAWVNNFNKQN
+193 NFNKQN

-255 FMGTGSAY
+255 FMGTGSIY
-263 TDAQSFKKQTNQTGY
+263 TDAQSFKKQTNLTGY
-278 QGTGF
+278 QGSGF

-331 AIGAKITDAKS
+331 AIGAKITDAKN

-355 HVGIEGKYIFMNV
+355 HVGIEGQYIFMNV

-403 ATPAPKSWEL
+403 ATPAPKSWEF

>member
-1 MNKFFK
+1 MKK
-7 LIFVLCA
+7 YIMAAALVM
-14 ICGFTQA
+14 GFAAAANA
-21 QAQPAR
+21 QEN
-27 PKLVVGLVVDQ
+27 KLVVKPSGRILMDAAFLNSSNKAVDEQ
-38 MRWDYLCRY
+38 CVDGVNVPDIRIGMKVSYGKW
-47 QDRYCEGGF
+47 EG
-56 KRLLNEGFSY
+56 K
-66 ENCRIPYIPSV
+66 
-77 TAIGHTS
+77 ADIG
-84 IYTGSVPSI
+84 YARGSVSP
-93 HGIAGNN
+93 
-100 FMKDGKKT
+100 KD
-108 YCTEDNT
+108 
-115 VKPVGSNGKAGMES
+115 
-129 PRNMWCTTIGDELRI
+129 I
-144 ATNDRSKVIGVAIKD
+144 
-159 RAAILPAGHHANGAY
+159 
-174 WFDPE
+174 
-179 AGKFI
+179 FI
-184 TSSFYMDKL
+184 QY
-193 PAWVNNFNKQN
+193 NFNKQN

-244 VGLMYEHSDDK
+244 VGLMYEHSDNK
-255 FMGTGSAY
+255 FMGTGSIY
-263 TDAQSFKKQTNQTGY
+263 TDAQSFKKQTNHTGY
-278 QGTGF
+278 QGSGF

-355 HVGIEGKYIFMNV
+355 HVGIEGQYIFMNV
-368 DRKGDAKSYNAWGAY
+368 DRKGDAKNYNAWGAY

>member
-1 MNKFFK
+1 MAAA
-7 LIFVLCA
+7 LVM
-14 ICGFTQA
+14 GFAAAANA
-21 QAQPAR
+21 QEN
-27 PKLVVGLVVDQ
+27 KLVVKPSGRILMDAAFLNSSNKAVDEQ
-38 MRWDYLCRY
+38 CVDGVNVPDIRIGMKASYGKW
-47 QDRYCEGGF
+47 EG
-56 KRLLNEGFSY
+56 K
-66 ENCRIPYIPSV
+66 
-77 TAIGHTS
+77 ADIG
-84 IYTGSVPSI
+84 YARGSVSP
-93 HGIAGNN
+93 
-100 FMKDGKKT
+100 KD
-108 YCTEDNT
+108 
-115 VKPVGSNGKAGMES
+115 
-129 PRNMWCTTIGDELRI
+129 I
-144 ATNDRSKVIGVAIKD
+144 
-159 RAAILPAGHHANGAY
+159 
-174 WFDPE
+174 
-179 AGKFI
+179 FI
-184 TSSFYMDKL
+184 QY
-193 PAWVNNFNKQN
+193 NFNKQN

-255 FMGTGSAY
+255 FMGTGSIY
-263 TDAQSFKKQTNQTGY
+263 TDAQSFKKQTNHTGY
-278 QGTGF
+278 QGSGF

-355 HVGIEGKYIFMNV
+355 HVGIEGQYIFMNV
-368 DRKGDAKSYNAWGAY
+368 DRKGDAKSYKAWGAY

>member
-1 MNKFFK
+1 MAAA
-7 LIFVLCA
+7 LVM
-14 ICGFTQA
+14 GFAAAANA
-21 QAQPAR
+21 QEN
-27 PKLVVGLVVDQ
+27 KLVVKPSGRILMDAAFLNSSNKAVDEQ
-38 MRWDYLCRY
+38 CVDGVNVPDIRIGMKVSYGKW
-47 QDRYCEGGF
+47 EG
-56 KRLLNEGFSY
+56 K
-66 ENCRIPYIPSV
+66 
-77 TAIGHTS
+77 ADIG
-84 IYTGSVPSI
+84 YARGSVSP
-93 HGIAGNN
+93 
-100 FMKDGKKT
+100 KD
-108 YCTEDNT
+108 
-115 VKPVGSNGKAGMES
+115 
-129 PRNMWCTTIGDELRI
+129 I
-144 ATNDRSKVIGVAIKD
+144 
-159 RAAILPAGHHANGAY
+159 
-174 WFDPE
+174 
-179 AGKFI
+179 FI
-184 TSSFYMDKL
+184 QY
-193 PAWVNNFNKQN
+193 NFNKQN

-255 FMGTGSAY
+255 FMGTGSVY
-263 TDAQSFKKQTNQTGY
+263 TDAQSFKKQTNHTGY

-355 HVGIEGKYIFMNV
+355 HVGIEGQYIFMNV

>member
-1 MNKFFK
+1 MAAA
-7 LIFVLCA
+7 LVM
-14 ICGFTQA
+14 GFAAAANA
-21 QAQPAR
+21 QEN
-27 PKLVVGLVVDQ
+27 KLVVKPSGRILMDAAFLSSSNKAVDEQ
-38 MRWDYLCRY
+38 CVDGVNVPDIRIGMKVSYGKW
-47 QDRYCEGGF
+47 EG
-56 KRLLNEGFSY
+56 K
-66 ENCRIPYIPSV
+66 
-77 TAIGHTS
+77 ADIG
-84 IYTGSVPSI
+84 YARGSVSP
-93 HGIAGNN
+93 
-100 FMKDGKKT
+100 KD
-108 YCTEDNT
+108 
-115 VKPVGSNGKAGMES
+115 
-129 PRNMWCTTIGDELRI
+129 I
-144 ATNDRSKVIGVAIKD
+144 
-159 RAAILPAGHHANGAY
+159 
-174 WFDPE
+174 
-179 AGKFI
+179 FI
-184 TSSFYMDKL
+184 QY
-193 PAWVNNFNKQN
+193 NFNKEN

-212 HQFGYQSAT
+212 HQFGYQSST

-244 VGLMYEHSDDK
+244 VGLMYEHSDNK
-255 FMGTGSAY
+255 FMGTGSVY

-355 HVGIEGKYIFMNV
+355 HVGIEGQYIFMNV

-477 TRLQFKF
+477 TRIQFKF

>member
-1 MNKFFK
+1 MAAA
-7 LIFVLCA
+7 LVM
-14 ICGFTQA
+14 GFAAAANA
-21 QAQPAR
+21 QEN
-27 PKLVVGLVVDQ
+27 KLVVKPSGRILMDAAFLNSSNKAVDEQ
-38 MRWDYLCRY
+38 CVDGVNVPDIRIGMKVSYGKW
-47 QDRYCEGGF
+47 EG
-56 KRLLNEGFSY
+56 K
-66 ENCRIPYIPSV
+66 
-77 TAIGHTS
+77 ADIG
-84 IYTGSVPSI
+84 YARGSVSP
-93 HGIAGNN
+93 
-100 FMKDGKKT
+100 KD
-108 YCTEDNT
+108 
-115 VKPVGSNGKAGMES
+115 
-129 PRNMWCTTIGDELRI
+129 I
-144 ATNDRSKVIGVAIKD
+144 
-159 RAAILPAGHHANGAY
+159 
-174 WFDPE
+174 
-179 AGKFI
+179 FI
-184 TSSFYMDKL
+184 QY
-193 PAWVNNFNKQN
+193 NFNKQN

-255 FMGTGSAY
+255 FMGTGSVY
-263 TDAQSFKKQTNQTGY
+263 TDAQSFKKQTNHTGY
-278 QGTGF
+278 QGSGF

-355 HVGIEGKYIFMNV
+355 HVGIEGQYIFMNV

>member
-1 MNKFFK
+1 MAAA
-7 LIFVLCA
+7 LVM
-14 ICGFTQA
+14 GFAAAANA
-21 QAQPAR
+21 QEN
-27 PKLVVGLVVDQ
+27 KLVVKPSGRILMDAAFLNSSNKAVDEQ
-38 MRWDYLCRY
+38 CVDGVNVPDIRIGMKVSYGKW
-47 QDRYCEGGF
+47 EG
-56 KRLLNEGFSY
+56 K
-66 ENCRIPYIPSV
+66 
-77 TAIGHTS
+77 ADIG
-84 IYTGSVPSI
+84 YARGSVSP
-93 HGIAGNN
+93 
-100 FMKDGKKT
+100 KD
-108 YCTEDNT
+108 
-115 VKPVGSNGKAGMES
+115 
-129 PRNMWCTTIGDELRI
+129 I
-144 ATNDRSKVIGVAIKD
+144 
-159 RAAILPAGHHANGAY
+159 
-174 WFDPE
+174 
-179 AGKFI
+179 FI
-184 TSSFYMDKL
+184 QY
-193 PAWVNNFNKQN
+193 NFNKQN

-244 VGLMYEHSDDK
+244 VGLMYEHSDNK
-255 FMGTGSAY
+255 FMGTGSIY
-263 TDAQSFKKQTNQTGY
+263 TDAQSFKKQTNHTGY

-331 AIGAKITDAKS
+331 AIGAKITDAKN

-355 HVGIEGKYIFMNV
+355 HVGIEGQYIFMNV

-477 TRLQFKF
+477 TRIQFKF

>member
-1 MNKFFK
+1 MAAA
-7 LIFVLCA
+7 LVM
-14 ICGFTQA
+14 GFAAAANA
-21 QAQPAR
+21 QEN
-27 PKLVVGLVVDQ
+27 KLVVKPSGRILMDAAFLSSSNKAVDEQ
-38 MRWDYLCRY
+38 CVDGVNVPDIRIGMKVSYGKW
-47 QDRYCEGGF
+47 EG
-56 KRLLNEGFSY
+56 K
-66 ENCRIPYIPSV
+66 
-77 TAIGHTS
+77 ADIG
-84 IYTGSVPSI
+84 YARGSVSP
-93 HGIAGNN
+93 
-100 FMKDGKKT
+100 KD
-108 YCTEDNT
+108 
-115 VKPVGSNGKAGMES
+115 
-129 PRNMWCTTIGDELRI
+129 I
-144 ATNDRSKVIGVAIKD
+144 
-159 RAAILPAGHHANGAY
+159 
-174 WFDPE
+174 
-179 AGKFI
+179 FI
-184 TSSFYMDKL
+184 QY
-193 PAWVNNFNKQN
+193 NFNKEN

-255 FMGTGSAY
+255 FMGTGSIY

-278 QGTGF
+278 QGTGL

-331 AIGAKITDAKS
+331 AIGAKITDAKN

-347 GELMAAKG
+347 GEVMAAKG
-355 HVGIEGKYIFMNV
+355 HVGIEGQYIFMNV
-368 DRKGDAKSYNAWGAY
+368 DRKGDAKSYKAWGAY

-477 TRLQFKF
+477 TRIQFKF